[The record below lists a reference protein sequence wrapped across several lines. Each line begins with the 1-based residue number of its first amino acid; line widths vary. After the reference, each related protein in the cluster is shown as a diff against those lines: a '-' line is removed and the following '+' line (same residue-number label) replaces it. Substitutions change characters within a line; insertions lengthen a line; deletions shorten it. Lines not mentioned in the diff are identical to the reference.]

1 VTGTPDPTP
10 APGPVSAPGPAA
22 PVDQGPVP
30 RLTPVQAALIAET
43 CSRGEVVWLRPPGSA
58 RAVAA
63 WHVWH
68 DDALCVLS
76 GAGEQTLP
84 ELAGP
89 VEVVAR
95 GKATLARLVTFE
107 AHAYRLPP
115 GSAAWLEATAE
126 LAAHRLNEPD
136 PAGARARW
144 ASAGTVTML
153 RPVALTAS
161 GNGTDDDPADAAPP
175 ARGPATTLGRMPFH
189 LGRRRGR
196 KTR

>member
-1 VTGTPDPTP
+1 M
-10 APGPVSAPGPAA
+10 
-22 PVDQGPVP
+22 P
-30 RLTPVQAALIAET
+30 RLTPTQAALIAET
-43 CSRGEVVWLRPPGSA
+43 CSRGEVVWLRPSGAQRP
-58 RAVAA
+58 VAA

-76 GAGEQTLP
+76 GPGEQTLP

-89 VEVVAR
+89 VEVMAR
-95 GKATLARLVTFE
+95 GKETPARLVTFE
-107 AHAYRLPP
+107 AHAATLPP

-144 ASAGTVTML
+144 ASSGTVTLL
-153 RPVALTAS
+153 RPVALAAG
-161 GNGTDDDPADAAPP
+161 GNGTDDDPSQVAPP

-196 KTR
+196 KGR